1 MARRLS
7 QTQLGEHLGVTFQ
20 QIQKYERGT
29 NRVSGARPVLLCE
42 ILDVKPEQILGNG
55 HGVFADEP
63 EVLAILQDKE
73 MGRMLMAINRIPR
86 QRRRAVVRCLWLLVS
101 AFEQPTGARE
111 DD

>member
-1 MARRLS
+1 MCD
-7 QTQLGEHLGVTFQ
+7 
-20 QIQKYERGT
+20 
-29 NRVSGARPVLLCE
+29 VLHVRASDL
-42 ILDVKPEQILGNG
+42 LGNG

-101 AFEQPTGARE
+101 AFEQPTGGRE
-111 DD
+111 HD